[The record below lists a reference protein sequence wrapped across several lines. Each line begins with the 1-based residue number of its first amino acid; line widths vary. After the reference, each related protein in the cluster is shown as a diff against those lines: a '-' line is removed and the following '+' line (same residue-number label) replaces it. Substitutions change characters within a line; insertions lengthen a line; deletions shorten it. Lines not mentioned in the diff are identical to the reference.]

1 MQAEFT
7 FLPPHYADKQVL
19 LPYRALAADGS
30 THEFTERITFSRD
43 LDRIPAQQL
52 AATLRLLSLA
62 AGLSYYKAF
71 APAPISV
78 AAGLNVQ
85 EHRFLRAILR
95 GGLGEFAF
103 VNNIPEAL
111 NPQILA
117 LPTGRAD
124 AATTAEGAASAEVA
138 EAESPD
144 AGNFAAT
151 QATPPA
157 ISTALC
163 AIGGGKDSIV
173 SLLALQR
180 AGVTVHG
187 FAINPKR
194 PMLDTADTAQ
204 VPLMTASRQLDP
216 HLFELNKQGYPNGH
230 VPVTAI
236 NSLIA
241 VLTAWAHG
249 LDAVI
254 FSNEAGAS
262 YGNVS
267 WHGYDINHQWSKSSA
282 FEALLRESLPSG
294 APQYCSLLRPL
305 NEIRIARNFAKQRP
319 FHRVF
324 TSCNRA
330 FTMAAG
336 ADTSWCGECPKCQF
350 IFLMLAPFLP
360 PEELTAIFGGRNLF
374 DEAQQVGGF
383 LDLMGEA
390 ARQKPFEC
398 VGEPLECRVALTL
411 AAANPAWQQTAL
423 LQHPAVAALY
433 ATEAEVAE
441 VFAPQQERN
450 FIPANLLE
458 TVREI

>member
-43 LDRIPAQQL
+43 LDCIPAQQL
-52 AATLRLLSLA
+52 TATLRLLSLA

-78 AAGLNVQ
+78 AAGLSAQ

-111 NPQILA
+111 NPQILT
-117 LPTGRAD
+117 LPAGGAD
-124 AATTAEGAASAEVA
+124 AATTGAAQ
-138 EAESPD
+138 
-144 AGNFAAT
+144 T
-151 QATPPA
+151 TPPA

-194 PMLDTADTAQ
+194 PMLDTAATAQ
-204 VPLMTASRQLDP
+204 VPLVTASRQLDP

-305 NEIRIARNFAKQRP
+305 NEIRIARNFAEQWP

-423 LQHPAVAALY
+423 LQHPTVAALY